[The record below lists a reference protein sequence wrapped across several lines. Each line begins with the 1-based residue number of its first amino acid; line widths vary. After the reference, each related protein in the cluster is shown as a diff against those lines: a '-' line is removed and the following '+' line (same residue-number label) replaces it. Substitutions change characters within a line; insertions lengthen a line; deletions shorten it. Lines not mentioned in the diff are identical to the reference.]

1 MASEIIIKSDTK
13 AYLNRVLKF
22 LTNEIQNWPETKKV
36 KWAYD
41 IDPYDMS

>member
-1 MASEIIIKSDTK
+1 MQNHQKYIPTFDKK
-13 AYLNRVLKF
+13 KF

-41 IDPYDMS
+41 IDPYEMS

>member
-1 MASEIIIKSDTK
+1 
-13 AYLNRVLKF
+13 LNRVLKF